1 MSKRTILTWWIG
13 GLAALVPAAVLLPSS
28 GVALLAHLDQVQHG
42 PGYHLLDDRYAVA
55 MLILL
60 AIGVVFA
67 VAWLVAALV
76 AWVGAVLNAR
86 QLDHDPWFTVVLVGG
101 LAALATIPL
110 LGLGTV
116 ILFGL
121 MTAYLVAAPDGTAP
135 VPSPTTPGK
144 PTITKWAGRGFTV
157 AGVGVLVALAAS
169 RLTGPGQLLHDA
181 TWPALAV
188 VSVGIAGIAVGAIIV
203 SAAWWGALFNAH
215 TLADQ
220 TWFHRML
227 WTGTAAMVVMPL
239 LGLGALILAVI
250 MIAYGRSA
258 PDGLTQPPATLPPAP
273 RTAALDD
280 SHRDMTR
287 TTRSDSSSPSR

>member
-86 QLDHDPWFTVVLVGG
+86 QLGPRPGAVHRGAGRRPRGPRDDPAARSGHGDALRADDRVPGRRPGRNRTRSVADDARKADRSRVGG
-101 LAALATIPL
+101 PRLHRRRGRRARRPRGVRLDRPRSAA
-110 LGLGTV
+110 
-116 ILFGL
+116 
-121 MTAYLVAAPDGTAP
+121 
-135 VPSPTTPGK
+135 
-144 PTITKWAGRGFTV
+144 
-157 AGVGVLVALAAS
+157 
-169 RLTGPGQLLHDA
+169 HDA

-188 VSVGIAGIAVGAIIV
+188 VSVGIAGIAVGAIVV
-203 SAAWWGALFNAH
+203 SAASWGALFNAH
-215 TLADQ
+215 TLAGPDPS
-220 TWFHRML
+220 TECCGPGPRRWWSCRC
-227 WTGTAAMVVMPL
+227 
-239 LGLGALILAVI
+239 
-250 MIAYGRSA
+250 SA
-258 PDGLTQPPATLPPAP
+258 WAP
-273 RTAALDD
+273 
-280 SHRDMTR
+280 
-287 TTRSDSSSPSR
+287 SSSP